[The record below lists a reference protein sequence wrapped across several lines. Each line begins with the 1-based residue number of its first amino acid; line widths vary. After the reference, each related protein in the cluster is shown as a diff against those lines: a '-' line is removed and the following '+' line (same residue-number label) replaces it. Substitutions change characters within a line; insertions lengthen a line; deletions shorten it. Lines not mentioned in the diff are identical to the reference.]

1 MRYTIRRHHAFHGFF
16 LTPGDQHAGADA
28 ASGGPRSG
36 THPAASPDDERK
48 LRGGG
53 ELESGLQGRHLAKQK
68 KVSKR

>member
-1 MRYTIRRHHAFHGFF
+1 MRYTIQSPRFPRHFF
-16 LTPGDQHAGADA
+16 FACPGDQHAGADA

-53 ELESGLQGRHLAKQK
+53 ELESGI
-68 KVSKR
+68 

>member
-16 LTPGDQHAGADA
+16 LHAGADA